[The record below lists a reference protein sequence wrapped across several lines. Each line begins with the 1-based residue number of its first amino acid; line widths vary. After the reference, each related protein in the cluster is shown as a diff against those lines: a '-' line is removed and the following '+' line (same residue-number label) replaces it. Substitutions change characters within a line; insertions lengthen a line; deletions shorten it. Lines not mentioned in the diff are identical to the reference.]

1 MAPMAAEH
9 EAKSSKS
16 LRVVVIIMVLL
27 SVAFAVGLS
36 LLIFYMVRPSGE
48 KVGDT
53 SLTDPTATVLVH
65 GKQGDSLSFR
75 VDASIGVPRISLL
88 SDDELERQASARLS
102 RSKLTVRAA
111 PTSGSGSER
120 STTCAVYKG
129 RAASTT
135 STSGAF
141 ARSGMLNDCVIVL
154 DQSGPWQVRA
164 AVEWAPDITLNSATL
179 ETRLEAAAP

>member
-1 MAPMAAEH
+1 MSVP

-16 LRVVVIIMVLL
+16 LRFVLIIIVSL

-53 SLTDPTATVLVH
+53 SLTDPAATLLVN
-65 GKQGDSLSFR
+65 GKHGDSLVFR

-88 SDDELERQASARLS
+88 SDDELERRASTQLS
-102 RSKLTVRAA
+102 RSKLTVRATPA
-111 PTSGSGSER
+111 SGSER
-120 STTCAVYKG
+120 SATCSVYKG

-164 AVEWAPDITLNSATL
+164 AVEWAPDVTLNSATL
-179 ETRLEAAAP
+179 ETRLEAAAR